1 MMMEDFIQKKLNLFL
16 LLSRLFLSLVFSSS
30 NTCPSVGLFEFIWS
44 GWWCPVSVSE
54 VWHWGLSNWS
64 VWLTRVMSSP
74 PSPGCCP
81 LPGRGTRSEPRD
93 ETTRNQ
99 VTYTDLS
106 VAFSALLRQMWL
118 NSFLSKACHP
128 QMPLP
133 WCVPICPL
141 CSRYLWVQRPCCVFL
156 QLRLELD
163 KRLVGHP
170 QMVKDNKVYF
180 ALSSLRK
187 GTRNWVAVFPRQ
199 MPCSGSVW
207 TISFVS
213 TSTAISPYATTWH
226 LVEEWMDGWIDR
238 QTERWTDRWTDE
250 WMDLKWL
257 A

>member
-141 CSRYLWVQRPCCVFL
+141 CSRYLWVQRPCCVFP

-163 KRLVGHP
+163 KKVLWATPRWLKT
-170 QMVKDNKVYF
+170 VKF
-180 ALSSLRK
+180 ILPCPAWEREPGIELLSSPGK
-187 GTRNWVAVFPRQ
+187 CHA
-199 MPCSGSVW
+199 
-207 TISFVS
+207 
-213 TSTAISPYATTWH
+213 
-226 LVEEWMDGWIDR
+226 LVLFE
-238 QTERWTDRWTDE
+238 
-250 WMDLKWL
+250 L
-257 A
+257 